1 MADEMISDAELDDI
15 FRTTIDAFIDQA
27 NLFTDSNSK
36 ENVGLALLYAAAR
49 FNAYVV
55 SQHAET
61 LDDFES
67 DLPKARAFFQQQYTE
82 MLDENL
88 ADYRKQYTRY
98 SHLVKKQ

>member
-1 MADEMISDAELDDI
+1 MADEMLSDTELDEL
-15 FRTTIDAFIDQA
+15 FRNTIDAFIDQA
-27 NLFTDSNSK
+27 NLFTDTNSK

-55 SQHAET
+55 SRHAET
-61 LDDFES
+61 LDDYER
-67 DLPKARAFFQQQYTE
+67 DLPEARSFFRQQYAE

>member
-1 MADEMISDAELDDI
+1 MTDEMISDAELDEI

-27 NLFTDSNSK
+27 NLFADTNSK

-61 LDDFES
+61 LDDFER
-67 DLPKARAFFQQQYTE
+67 DLPKARDFFQQQYAE

>member
-1 MADEMISDAELDDI
+1 MADEMISDAELDEI
-15 FRTTIDAFIDQA
+15 FRATIDAFIDQA
-27 NLFTDSNSK
+27 NRFTETNSK

-49 FNAYVV
+49 FNAHVV

-61 LDDFES
+61 LDDFEG
-67 DLPKARAFFQQQYTE
+67 DLPKARSFFQQQYAE

-88 ADYRKQYTRY
+88 ADYQKQYTRY